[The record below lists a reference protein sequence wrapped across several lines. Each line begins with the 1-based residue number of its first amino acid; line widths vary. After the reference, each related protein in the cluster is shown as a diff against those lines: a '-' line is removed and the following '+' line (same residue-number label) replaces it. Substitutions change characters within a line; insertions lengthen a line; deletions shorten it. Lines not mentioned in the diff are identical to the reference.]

1 MEQTEAIELSGATP
15 ARAERP
21 PLRAGLVAPQ
31 TGAGGC
37 GCGGGAAAAGGPE
50 AGLNAPVAPVT
61 NPFVF
66 AIGRVE
72 MRFPSLA
79 VEKEFAQA
87 TGRGGTA
94 GLTDREALASV
105 IGRRENRY
113 LARQV
118 CWVFTIEG
126 LETYILVPRD
136 PADYDLL
143 LEAVRPLPSPLDVDV
158 VVGLRGPV
166 AGPERCN
173 GLTVPIVVFDQLYS
187 FDRDLLIKSIPRPES
202 VAAKQERQFRAA
214 AAELFERI
222 MQLADNA
229 GSTDEHRAI
238 NYLAVRYPAV
248 YALATEANARNQSLT
263 SVEAR
268 PSRLSQT
275 RNVVDIIFAFTNRE
289 TDVAE
294 KYFARVDVTEE
305 FPFLVTK
312 LSPYYD
318 R

>member
-1 MEQTEAIELSGATP
+1 MDQTEAVELSAAAG

-21 PLRAGLVAPQ
+21 PSAPRAELVAPQ
-31 TGAGGC
+31 TGAGAGC
-37 GCGGGAAAAGGPE
+37 GCGGAGA
-50 AGLNAPVAPVT
+50 VADESAVVT

-87 TGRGGTA
+87 AGRDETA
-94 GLTDREALASV
+94 GLTDREALAAV
-105 IGRRENRY
+105 ITRRENRY
-113 LARQV
+113 LARHV

-126 LETYILVPRD
+126 LETYILRPRD
-136 PADYDLL
+136 PADFDLL
-143 LEAVRPLPSPLDVDV
+143 LEAVRPQPSPLDLDV

-166 AGPERCN
+166 ARPETCN
-173 GLTVPIVVFDQLYS
+173 GLTVPVVVFDQLYS
-187 FDRDLLIKSIPRPES
+187 FDRELLIKAIPRPES
-202 VAAKQERQFRAA
+202 VAARQERQFRAA

-238 NYLAVRYPAV
+238 NYLAVRYPAI

-275 RNVVDIIFAFTNRE
+275 RNVVDIVFAFTNRE
-289 TDVAE
+289 TDVTE
-294 KYFARVDVTEE
+294 KFFVRVDVTEE